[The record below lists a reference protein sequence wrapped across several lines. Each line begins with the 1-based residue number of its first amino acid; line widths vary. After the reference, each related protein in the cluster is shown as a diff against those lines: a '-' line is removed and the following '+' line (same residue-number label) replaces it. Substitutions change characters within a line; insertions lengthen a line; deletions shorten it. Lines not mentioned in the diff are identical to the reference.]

1 MSQPQRLSTGVPEL
15 DQMLRGGFLR
25 GDAVMLAGS
34 AGTGKTTFGLHYLMS
49 GMAAGENG
57 IYLSF
62 EQLPDQIHRD
72 AKQFG
77 WDLAKMESE
86 NKLRVVSTSPDLLV
100 GDGDAEALLEQP
112 IREVNPRR
120 IVVDSLSHISMYV
133 DNEDIRKEAYRLI
146 SYFKTKGIS
155 SLMIWESPQVL
166 GQSFSV
172 SDVGLSFLVDA
183 IISLKFVEIESSIH
197 RALVILKL
205 RGSDH
210 DKSLRQYEITKNG
223 IRVQAPFKDYEGI
236 MTGNPTKS
244 SAEKFA
250 ELFSR
255 AAKEK

>member
-1 MSQPQRLSTGVPEL
+1 MSHPQRLSTGIAEL
-15 DQMLRGGFLR
+15 DQMLRGGFMR

-34 AGTGKTTFGLHYLMS
+34 AGTGKTTFGLQYLTS
-49 GMAAGENG
+49 GIGAGENG
-57 IYLSF
+57 LYISF
-62 EQLPDQIHRD
+62 EQLPDQIYRD

-86 NKLRVVSTSPDLLV
+86 NRLRVITTSPDLLV

-112 IREVNPRR
+112 ISEVNPRR
-120 IVVDSLSHISMYV
+120 IVIDSLSHISMYI
-133 DNEDIRKEAYRLI
+133 DDEDIRKEAYRMI

-155 SLMIWESPQVL
+155 SLMIWESPQIL

-172 SDVGLSFLVDA
+172 SDIGLSFLVDA
-183 IISLKFVEIESSIH
+183 IVSLKFVEIQSSIH
-197 RALVILKL
+197 RALVVMKL

-210 DKSLRQYEITKNG
+210 DKSLREYEIGKNG
-223 IRVQAPFKDYEGI
+223 IKVQATFKDYEGI
-236 MTGNPTKS
+236 MTGNPTRS
-244 SAEKFA
+244 SADKFA